1 MLNMTINLLL
11 RLLTH
16 IIITILIKH
25 KLLLLLLLYI
35 ANTIV
40 KIVIIRSSS
49 LCLRHYIRVQPIW
62 KWIVW
67 NRLWMLYIPSMWI
80 LRVVV

>member
-1 MLNMTINLLL
+1 MPSVLMLNMTINLLL
-11 RLLTH
+11 LLLLTH
-16 IIITILIKH
+16 IIVITILIKH

-40 KIVIIRSSS
+40 KIVIVRSTS

-62 KWIVW
+62 KW
-67 NRLWMLYIPSMWI
+67 
-80 LRVVV
+80 VV